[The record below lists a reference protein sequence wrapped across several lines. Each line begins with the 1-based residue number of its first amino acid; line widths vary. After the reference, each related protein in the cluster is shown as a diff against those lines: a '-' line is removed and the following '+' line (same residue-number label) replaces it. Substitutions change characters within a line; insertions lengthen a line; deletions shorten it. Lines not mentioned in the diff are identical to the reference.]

1 MPARAAILSA
11 LRALEEPENRT
22 PAPVPALEHLLKCG
36 NDSVLL
42 GCVSVI
48 PIYIGVEFMYA
59 HTLVTRLISR
69 TADWHL
75 RLSGA

>member
-22 PAPVPALEHLLKCG
+22 AAPVPAFEHVLKCG

-42 GCVSVI
+42 GCVNVI
-48 PIYIGVEFMYA
+48 PIYIGVEFMCA
-59 HTLVTRLISR
+59 HTLVTS
-69 TADWHL
+69 
-75 RLSGA
+75 

>member
-22 PAPVPALEHLLKCG
+22 PTPVPAFEHALKCG

-42 GCVSVI
+42 GCVNVI
-48 PIYIGVEFMYA
+48 SIYIGVEFMCA
-59 HTLVTRLISR
+59 HTLVTS
-69 TADWHL
+69 
-75 RLSGA
+75 